1 MQLKSGVRLK
11 STVCTG
17 EVMVITAPEGI
28 TTLTCGGAEMADAAN
43 DVSKG
48 EINPDHSEGVQIGK
62 RYINEEGDLELLCI
76 KPGDGSLAV
85 EGKPLVMKSAKKL
98 PKSD

>member
-11 STVCTG
+11 STVCDG

-28 TTLTCGGAEMADAAN
+28 TTLTCGGAAMADAAN
-43 DVSKG
+43 DVNKG
-48 EINPDHSEGVQIGK
+48 EIDSDHADGVLIGK
-62 RYINEEGDLELLCI
+62 RYTNEKGDLELLCI
-76 KPGDGSLAV
+76 KPGEGSLAA

>member
-11 STVCTG
+11 STVCNG
-17 EVMVITAPEGI
+17 EVMVITAPEGS
-28 TTLTCGGAEMADAAN
+28 TTLTCGGAAMADAAN
-43 DVSKG
+43 DVTKG
-48 EINPDHSEGVQIGK
+48 DIDPDHAEGVLIGK
-62 RYINEEGDLELLCI
+62 RYINEEGNLELLCI

-85 EGKPLVMKSAKKL
+85 AGKPLAMKTAKKL

>member
-11 STVCTG
+11 STVCNG
-17 EVMVITAPEGI
+17 EVMVITAAEGI
-28 TTLTCGGAEMADAAN
+28 TAITCGGAEMADAAN

-48 EINPDHSEGVQIGK
+48 EINPDHAEGVQIGK

-85 EGKPLVMKSAKKL
+85 EGKPLKMKSAKKL